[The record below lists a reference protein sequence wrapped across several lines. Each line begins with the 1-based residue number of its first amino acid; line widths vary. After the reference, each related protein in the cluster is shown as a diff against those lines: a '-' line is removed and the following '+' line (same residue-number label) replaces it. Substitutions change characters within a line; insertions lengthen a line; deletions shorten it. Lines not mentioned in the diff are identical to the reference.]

1 MALGSGGEKV
11 RLLQLL
17 TNSSFGVTKTSPSGV
32 VSAPFRLPQRPLP
45 PTTSEES
52 SATSTTRLLPTI
64 RTRTF
69 TRKVLEW
76 ELVYRTYRST
86 YKKCHLA
93 VCGLVMWGVRRNI
106 RVACCVS

>member
-1 MALGSGGEKV
+1 MCVCVCVSLMHHSRHSALVGREKV

-52 SATSTTRLLPTI
+52 SGGGRGRGGRGGGRGKSGRGGGEGDRQGSSCMT
-64 RTRTF
+64 
-69 TRKVLEW
+69 
-76 ELVYRTYRST
+76 
-86 YKKCHLA
+86 
-93 VCGLVMWGVRRNI
+93 
-106 RVACCVS
+106 